1 MANLPSPVTADPVT
15 YPEAVAAE
23 SPLSDARP
31 HVVIIGGGFAG
42 LNAAKALAKAPVRI
56 TLIDKRNFHLFQP
69 LLYQVA
75 MASLSPSDIAYPI
88 RSILRDQDNITVI
101 MGEVTDID
109 LEREQVTL
117 GTTLLPWDYLIV
129 ATGMQTSYF
138 GHGDW
143 ERHAPSLKSIEDAA
157 TIRRKVLSAFER
169 AEQERDSQ
177 HREVL
182 LDALLTFVVVGGGPT
197 GVELAGALAE
207 ISRQTLRE
215 EFRTFDPA
223 QARILLVEGG
233 DTLLK
238 GYPRRLTTAA
248 RRSLEKLGVEVQTE
262 RRVTAIEE
270 GLVRIG
276 HDTVRAETVLWSAG
290 VEGEAL
296 GARLGVETVGQRQVP
311 VTECL
316 TVEGHPNVY
325 VVGDLAAARDARGRP
340 LPGVAQV
347 AMQGGE
353 QTGRNIRRAIA
364 GKPPKPFRYRDK
376 GMIATIGWNRAVA
389 KIGPLELSGFLAW
402 AIWALIH
409 IAFLINFRSRFSV
422 MLQWMW
428 AYITR
433 DRGSRLISGDQASN
447 TAPAPGTAAGSAGN

>member
-1 MANLPSPVTADPVT
+1 MATMPSPVTADPVT
-15 YPEAVAAE
+15 YQVAAAAE
-23 SPLSDARP
+23 SPLSRAQP

-88 RSILRDQDNITVI
+88 RSILRDQDNITVL
-101 MGEVTDID
+101 MGEVSDVD
-109 LEREQVTL
+109 LKGQQVTL

-129 ATGMQTSYF
+129 ATGMQSSYF
-138 GHGDW
+138 GHDEW

-157 TIRRKVLSAFER
+157 TIRRRVLSAFER
-169 AEQERDSQ
+169 AERERDPQ
-177 HREVL
+177 RRE
-182 LDALLTFVVVGGGPT
+182 ALLTFVVVGGGPT

-215 EFRTFDPA
+215 EFRTFDPG

-248 RRSLEKLGVEVQTE
+248 QRSLEKLGVEVQTG

-270 GLVRIG
+270 GLVQIG
-276 HDTVRAETVLWSAG
+276 DDTIATETVLWSAG
-290 VEGEAL
+290 VEGEEL

-325 VVGDLAAARDARGRP
+325 VVGDLAATRDTRGGP

-347 AMQGGE
+347 AMQGGVHAA
-353 QTGRNIRRAIA
+353 RNIRRAIA
-364 GKPPKPFRYRDK
+364 GKPPEPFRYRDK
-376 GMIATIGWNRAVA
+376 GMMATIGWNRAVA

-422 MLQWMW
+422 MLQWIW
-428 AYITR
+428 AYISR
-433 DRGSRLISGDQASN
+433 DRGSRLISGEASQLE
-447 TAPAPGTAAGSAGN
+447 PSRP